1 MYKINIAMLF
11 LMVVLDIIITD
22 LGSND
27 VLEKILSSLQR

>member
-1 MYKINIAMLF
+1 MYKIDVTILF
-11 LMVVLDIIITD
+11 LMLVLDIIITD